1 VISSGAADEI
11 SVALLRMGESRE
23 MKLSNNVRPL
33 TSRHS
38 DRYTPMRSVN
48 DTRRFVVTWDG
59 GERDQ
64 ASSGTKPAK
73 ITGDPRR

>member
-1 VISSGAADEI
+1 
-11 SVALLRMGESRE
+11 MGESRE

-33 TSRHS
+33 TSRHR
-38 DRYTPMRSVN
+38 DRYTPMCSINATWRI
-48 DTRRFVVTWDG
+48 VVTWDG

-73 ITGDPRR
+73 ITGDPGR